1 MPSAWNLFV
10 KNVYESKK
18 KADPTYQFR
27 QALKEAAPMWKKQGA
42 GGAHMPMHTPKA
54 RKSGS
59 KSKSKSKKSKS
70 SKKKRSTRR
79 KSSRKH

>member
-10 KNVYESKK
+10 KSVYNRNK
-18 KADPTYQFR
+18 KANPAYQFK

-42 GGAHMPMHTPKA
+42 SGAHMAMHTPKA
-54 RKSGS
+54 K
-59 KSKSKSKKSKS
+59 KSKSKKSKS
-70 SKKKRSTRR
+70 SKKRRSTRR